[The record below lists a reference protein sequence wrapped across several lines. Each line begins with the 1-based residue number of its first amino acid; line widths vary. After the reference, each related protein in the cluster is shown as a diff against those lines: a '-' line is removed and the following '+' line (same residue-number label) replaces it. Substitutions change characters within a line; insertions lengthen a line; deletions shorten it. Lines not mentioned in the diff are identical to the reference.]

1 MSKKI
6 MLLALAAI
14 SAAVFALPAT
24 ASAFISL
31 HLKSAPAG
39 AQAIDDLTPGNPT
52 LTTAGSTIECET
64 FSGSATFDDTG
75 GTTGKMNLKFSGN
88 CKELTFNSSCHSTGA
103 PNGTIETTTL
113 PFHLVT
119 LTNQK
124 PGVLVTPS
132 TDGSFAH
139 VECFGTLVKFTVGG
153 NGILGTITSPGCG
166 GKGTSATIDFNAT
179 AAGVQEH
186 TTVEGT
192 PGTVY
197 RLTKEGE
204 NAAQDAIGKLTL
216 SNEPTLECT

>member
-6 MLLALAAI
+6 TLLALAAI

-24 ASAFISL
+24 ASAFVPL
-31 HLKSAPAG
+31 HLNPAPAG
-39 AQAIDDLTPGNPT
+39 AQTIDDVTPGNPT

-64 FSGSATFDDTG
+64 FTGSATFDNSG
-75 GTTGKMNLKFSGN
+75 GTTGKMSLKFSGN
-88 CKELTFNSSCHSTGA
+88 CKESVFNSSCHSPGA

-119 LTNQK
+119 TKETK

-139 VECFGTLVKFTVGG
+139 VECFGTFVKFTVGG
-153 NGILGTITSPGCG
+153 NGLVGTITSPGCG
-166 GKGTSATIDFNAT
+166 GKSTSATIDFNAPEP
-179 AAGVQEH
+179 GVQEH
-186 TTVEGT
+186 TTVHST
-192 PGTVY
+192 STVY
-197 RLTKEGE
+197 RLEKEGE

-216 SNEPTLECT
+216 TNEPTLECT